1 MLGQDAGMFLKT
13 TRVRRG
19 NRTYEYL
26 SLVEAFRGE
35 DGKKRHN
42 TLFRLGEASAL
53 RETGELDRIITALQA
68 HAERRYIDVD
78 ELEVDQAP
86 MIGTMAAV
94 RTLWDELGLQGLFE
108 TIAGEAGLSWSLSD
122 AVFAMVAGRLVD
134 PASKRRTHR
143 WIVEDVVA
151 PEGFTFPSLQQYY
164 RALDVVCEHK
174 DLIERHVYAAV
185 CDLTNLNLTLAC
197 YDLTSSYLEGDPA
210 GHDRFPSKAFGYSRD
225 RRSDR
230 PQVVI
235 GLLTSSDG
243 IPIAHHVFAGG
254 TQDATTLK
262 GVLDDLVDRFAVG
275 RICVVADRGLI
286 TDDNIAE
293 VEAAGCDWL
302 FATKLRRRKDVAAVL
317 TEAADADDDQW
328 MEVERFGSKV
338 LETTYDGG
346 RYTVVFSAARERRDI
361 ARRLQLIAK
370 IETKLLALED
380 RVRRGDLV
388 AATDIAAAAATI
400 VARSPVKRLFDISDV
415 AEGRFVYDYNHD
427 AMAYDEALAGHYVLA
442 TSLDAKTADAG
453 ELLAAYRSLQAVEQ
467 RFRVLKSS
475 LGLRPIRHWTEN
487 RVRGHIAVC
496 VLAAVAESLIGN
508 RLVDAD
514 VRDPDLDDQHLTA
527 DRAFQELDRIRRVTF
542 DAGEQ
547 TITAITRRTPL
558 QQQILAALD
567 VDTRTWTRPAIHS

>member
-108 TIAGEAGLSWSLSD
+108 TIAGEAGLSWSLGD